1 MGIGIWSMHYVGMLA
16 FQLPTPVRYHL
27 PTVLAALVIGIS
39 SSTFALLLVTRPTMG
54 RSRIIL
60 GSAILGG
67 GIAGLHYVNLAA
79 MRLPAVCSFDPALVL
94 VSVALAVVFSYAAL
108 RMAFYFRSEPKKAAL
123 RQIAGAVLMG
133 VAIAA
138 MHYTGMAAARFTGSG
153 RQPDFSQTIGV
164 SHLATTGI
172 AAVTLILLGL
182 AIFTCRVDR
191 ELQAKELQI
200 ALEQAR
206 AEVAHVNRV
215 ATMGELT
222 ASIAHEINQP
232 LAAVV
237 IGATA
242 CLNWLST
249 EPPNVTEAKTA
260 ASRTVE
266 QAMRAHDIIVKI
278 RAMFTNAP
286 ISPDVLDIRQVIT
299 DVLAWVSAELA
310 RSGVSVRTEFAE
322 DTPPVRGDRVQLQQ
336 VILNLVTN
344 AIDAMRGTSDR
355 SRELVFRSRKDAN
368 SVLVEI
374 EDSGP
379 GLAPEQAERVFQPFY
394 TTKSHGLGMGLAV
407 SRSIIESHQGH
418 LSVKRRNSHG
428 AIFQLDLPAAGSESR
443 HHKVS
448 RE

>member
-1 MGIGIWSMHYVGMLA
+1 
-16 FQLPTPVRYHL
+16 
-27 PTVLAALVIGIS
+27 
-39 SSTFALLLVTRPTMG
+39 
-54 RSRIIL
+54 
-60 GSAILGG
+60 
-67 GIAGLHYVNLAA
+67 
-79 MRLPAVCSFDPALVL
+79 MRLPAVCRFDLALVL

-123 RQIAGAVLMG
+123 RQLAGAMFMG

-138 MHYTGMAAARFTGSG
+138 MHYTGMAAARFTGSEL
-153 RQPDFSQTIGV
+153 QPHLSHTIGV

-172 AAVTLILLGL
+172 ATVTLILLGL
-182 AIFTCRVDR
+182 AILTCRIDR

-206 AEVAHVNRV
+206 AEVAHVNRI
-215 ATMGELT
+215 ASMGELT

-237 IGATA
+237 MGATA

-249 EPPNVTEAKTA
+249 EPPSVTEAKTA
-260 ASRTVE
+260 ATRALE
-266 QAMRAHDIIVKI
+266 QAMRAHDIVVKI
-278 RAMFTNAP
+278 RGMFTKAP
-286 ISPDVLDIRQVIT
+286 ISAEVLDIRQIIS
-299 DVLAWVSAELA
+299 DVLAWVSTELA
-310 RSGVSVRTEFAE
+310 RREVLVRTEFAE

-344 AIDAMRGTSDR
+344 AIDAMRSTSDR
-355 SRELVFRSRKDAN
+355 SRELIVRSRKNGN
-368 SVLVEI
+368 SVIVEI

-407 SRSIIESHQGH
+407 SRSIVESHQGH
-418 LSVKRRNSHG
+418 LSVSRRNSHG
-428 AIFQLDLPAAGSESR
+428 AIFQLDLPSAGGER
-443 HHKVS
+443 
-448 RE
+448 